1 MKKVLGVFLAVGLLL
16 TAGSAV
22 VADKTFLSIAT
33 GGVAGTYYPLGGG
46 LAQVMNSHVP
56 DVEVTAETGNTS
68 TEVADDGLHAE
79 ADAHGQT
86 ASNNGEIAQADA
98 KQIQAHQSEE
108 KILRERRVINMQ

>member
-22 VADKTFLSIAT
+22 AADKTFLSIAT

-56 DVEVTAETGNTS
+56 DVEVTAETGNAF
-68 TEVADDGLHAE
+68 VPQKGCVLIGADY
-79 ADAHGQT
+79 
-86 ASNNGEIAQADA
+86 S
-98 KQIQAHQSEE
+98 QIE
-108 KILRERRVINMQ
+108 